1 MLELTGFGSVLR
13 GIGILYWVL
22 AIGAVGLAI
31 WKGKTWQ
38 RKTLW
43 AGVAVVAFGFLPA
56 KVMIEK
62 AQKDAYAREAWAYF
76 KKKCDEK
83 AGEKI
88 YKTYSGVKSVLVVKP
103 LPPATEKDLYDQ
115 FWYGDPYSSDIAL
128 LDRGE
133 RLAGTLI
140 GRVQF
145 LKNSHAE
152 QGFEFLEQQVANGTE
167 QMFQRVAPIEGPPF
181 TSKLAIT
188 KPESRFGISWEDIS
202 TPEDRK
208 YWIAASRLRV
218 FDLTD
223 STIIAERT
231 GYFIEAGFGSKA
243 GQRRPWQ
250 SSRGP
255 STTCPPINNRT
266 FEDRWFVLRV
276 LKPAE
281 GDRYGK

>member
-22 AIGAVGLAI
+22 AIGAVSLAI
-31 WKGKTWQ
+31 WKGKNWQ
-38 RKTLW
+38 RKTFW
-43 AGVAVVAFGFLPA
+43 AGLAIVAFGFLPA
-56 KVMIEK
+56 KAMIE
-62 AQKDAYAREAWAYF
+62 QVQRNAYAREAWAHF
-76 KKKCDEK
+76 KKLCDEK
-83 AGEKI
+83 SGEKI
-88 YKTYSGVKSVLVVKP
+88 YKTYTGVKSVLVVKP

-133 RLAGTLI
+133 RLAGTFI

-152 QGFEFLEQQVANGTE
+152 HGFAFFEQQAVGRV
-167 QMFQRVAPIEGPPF
+167 FQRVQPTEGPPF
-181 TSKLAIT
+181 TTKLVIK

-208 YWIAASRLRV
+208 YWVAASRLRV

-223 STIIAERT
+223 NTIIAERM

-255 STTCPPINNRT
+255 GTTCPPINNRT

-276 LKPAE
+276 LKPTE
-281 GDRYGK
+281 GNSDGK